1 MISGKDAASG
11 RSDLCPA
18 GQELPDS
25 YRPND
30 LMELDMF
37 VTAKL
42 KLLSGMVIGASAVMV
57 MTKCA
62 SSAASTVVPHLSC
75 HRRTKPGRTISDARL
90 LQRLEGRSSQPL
102 AAQGETNGESDVS
115 CQ

>member
-18 GQELPDS
+18 RQGLPDTNG
-25 YRPND
+25 PND

-42 KLLSGMVIGASAVMV
+42 KLLSGMVIGAGAVMV
-57 MTKCA
+57 MTKMCKQRRK
-62 SSAASTVVPHLSC
+62 
-75 HRRTKPGRTISDARL
+75 HRRSAPV
-90 LQRLEGRSSQPL
+90 
-102 AAQGETNGESDVS
+102 VS
-115 CQ
+115 PQD

>member
-25 YRPND
+25 DRPND

-42 KLLSGMVIGASAVMV
+42 KLLSGMVIVANFIADRFVRRLPLEQTQNKKKRKCGMV
-57 MTKCA
+57 
-62 SSAASTVVPHLSC
+62 
-75 HRRTKPGRTISDARL
+75 
-90 LQRLEGRSSQPL
+90 
-102 AAQGETNGESDVS
+102 
-115 CQ
+115 

>member
-25 YRPND
+25 DRPND

-42 KLLSGMVIGASAVMV
+42 KLLSGMVIGAGAVMV
-57 MTKCA
+57 MTKMCKQR
-62 SSAASTVVPHLSC
+62 HK
-75 HRRTKPGRTISDARL
+75 HRRSAPV
-90 LQRLEGRSSQPL
+90 
-102 AAQGETNGESDVS
+102 VS
-115 CQ
+115 PQD

>member
-42 KLLSGMVIGASAVMV
+42 KLLSGMVIGAGAVMV
-57 MTKCA
+57 MTKMCKQRRK
-62 SSAASTVVPHLSC
+62 
-75 HRRTKPGRTISDARL
+75 HRRSAPV
-90 LQRLEGRSSQPL
+90 
-102 AAQGETNGESDVS
+102 VS
-115 CQ
+115 PQD

>member
-25 YRPND
+25 DRPNE

-42 KLLSGMVIGASAVMV
+42 KLLSGMVIGAGAVMV
-57 MTKCA
+57 MTKMCKQRRK
-62 SSAASTVVPHLSC
+62 
-75 HRRTKPGRTISDARL
+75 HRRSAPV
-90 LQRLEGRSSQPL
+90 
-102 AAQGETNGESDVS
+102 VS
-115 CQ
+115 PQD